1 MKELRIIVLFLALYV
16 MLPMMAHESVDV
28 QIKRQVDRYSDT
40 KDVHR
45 RIRMANDIFAYLL
58 REDYLDS
65 PIVFPEDAHID
76 SVDVNVYYYIA
87 EWYYGEEQYGR
98 TVDYCSLAAAACSD
112 CVDDNSKADV
122 YSLLGAAYFRL
133 GEFEKAVD
141 ALHVCYEIDSKGGDY
156 DQLSSTLNNIASIF
170 VAAGKPEEAEKY
182 ILEAIEA
189 NSMTHN
195 IVRRSV
201 LFGTASE
208 MYRAMGSS
216 EQSLKY
222 AHMALEIE
230 RERGDSAKIGVRLS
244 QVANAELG
252 LSRINEAQRSLEEA
266 MPLLEASGNKH
277 SLGICMN
284 QMGDIL
290 ASKDQDIEAADYYRQ
305 AAELFLLQGDRYN
318 EKHAREGL
326 YKVLKTSAPDE
337 AMQHLERSK
346 QLQDSIYQ
354 HETGEALGKYNAI
367 YYNDILQKDKER
379 SGQEKRM
386 VLILSFIAA
395 LLVAICVYCI
405 YHRHKRKEVQY
416 QHNISTLQDKYDEAN
431 RLYRNLAGSMPLS
444 PDLTEDDRTF
454 LNQLTEVI
462 DSLSEKGITDVST
475 IATQMHI
482 NVVTLRRRLAIT
494 ISETPQMLILR
505 VRMEKA
511 KYLLL
516 NYRDITIS
524 EVSDRCGYSQAANFT
539 RAFLRYYGI
548 TPSEAKSKKVAPD
561 VISDKPKNN

>member
-1 MKELRIIVLFLALYV
+1 MKELRIIALFLALYV
-16 MLPMMAHESVDV
+16 MLPMMAHKSVDV

-58 REDYLDS
+58 TVDYLDS

-87 EWYYGEEQYGR
+87 EWYYGEGQYGR
-98 TVDYCSLAAAACSD
+98 TVEYCSLAAAACSD

-189 NSMTHN
+189 NSMTNN

-222 AHMALEIE
+222 ALMALEIE

-252 LSRINEAQRSLEEA
+252 LSRINDAQRSLEEA

-290 ASKDQDIEAADYYRQ
+290 ASKDQDIEAADYYHQ

-379 SGQEKRM
+379 SEQEKRM
-386 VLILSFIAA
+386 VLILSLIAA
-395 LLVAICVYCI
+395 LLVAICVYYI

-416 QHNISTLQDKYDEAN
+416 QHNISTLQDKYEEAN

-444 PDLTEDDRTF
+444 PDLTDDDRTF

-475 IATQMHI
+475 IAKQMHI

-524 EVSDRCGYSQAANFT
+524 EVSDRCGYSQVANFT

-561 VISDKPKNN
+561 IISDMPKNN